1 MENSRDDFVIAIRS
15 AFLSRSNQQRFSL
28 LSLVLISI
36 IFLILGNFNFRVI
49 YFAKNTI
56 RDIVY
61 ASSFIVSIPENNI
74 KKSYDK
80 ILGHFKLYDDY
91 QNEKNELQKLKN
103 KDLSQQIIKFENI
116 ELKKLIDDYFVES
129 NETYGKV
136 LMDKESP
143 FLRSIIVNK
152 GSKNNIIK
160 GMIVYDDIYLVG
172 QVVEVNY
179 LTSRVLLISDINSKV
194 PVTIQPLGIQAIM
207 GGKDKQKGKLQY
219 IKGEK
224 LKNIENLELTVVT
237 SGLGGM
243 FKSGI
248 PIGKINPLALLDNKE
263 IPIDFFRDLSQLKYV
278 RISSNTQENISVDQS
293 NKKNFEVNN
302 DQVLKMN
309 NLKEDIN
316 LLQQQKIIDS
326 QIRVKLDEE
335 NIELKDKLIKTER
348 ILEEEVNNNKE
359 SYDKEEIKFLELNL
373 LYSNRCRKSFFKT
386 NLFKV
391 GTEEYRSCVLSYEI
405 KKN

>member
-15 AFLSRSNQQRFSL
+15 AFLNKGNQQRFSL

-36 IFLILGNFNFRVI
+36 IFLILGNFNFKVI

-80 ILGHFKLYDDY
+80 ISGHFKLYDEH
-91 QNEKNELQKLKN
+91 QKEKNELQKLKN
-103 KDLSQQIIKFENI
+103 KNLSLEIIKFENI
-116 ELKKLIDDYFVES
+116 ELKRLIDDYFVES

-136 LMDKESP
+136 LMDKKSP

-152 GSKNNIIK
+152 GSKNNITK

-207 GGKDKQKGKLQY
+207 GGKSKQKGKLQY

-224 LKNIENLELTVVT
+224 LKNSENAELIVVT

-248 PIGKINPLALLDNKE
+248 PVGKIKPLDVLDNNE
-263 IPIDFFRDLSQLKYV
+263 IIVDFLRDLSQLKYV
-278 RISSNTQENISVDQS
+278 KISSNVQENIGVDQS
-293 NKKNFEVNN
+293 NKKIFEANN
-302 DQVLKMN
+302 DKVLKLS
-309 NLKEDIN
+309 NLKEDID

-326 QIRVKLDEE
+326 KIRIKLDKE
-335 NIELKDKLIKTER
+335 NIELKNKLIKTER
-348 ILEEEVNNNKE
+348 ILEEEINNNKE
-359 SYDKEEIKFLELNL
+359 LYDIEEIRFLELNL
-373 LYSNRCRKSFFKT
+373 IYSNRCRKSFLKS
-386 NLFKV
+386 NLYKV
-391 GTEEYRSCVLSYEI
+391 GTEEYRSCILSYEI

>member
-1 MENSRDDFVIAIRS
+1 MENSRDDFVIAFRS
-15 AFLSRSNQQRFSL
+15 AFLNKGNQQRFSL

-80 ILGHFKLYDDY
+80 ISGHFKLYGDY

-160 GMIVYDDIYLVG
+160 GMVVYDGIYLVG

-207 GGKDKQKGKLQY
+207 AGKDKQKGKLQY
-219 IKGEK
+219 IKGER
-224 LKNIENLELTVVT
+224 LKNIENSELTVVT

-248 PIGKINPLALLDNKE
+248 PIGKINPLVLLDSKE

-278 RISSNTQENISVDQS
+278 RISSNTQENISIDQS
-293 NKKNFEVNN
+293 NKKNFEANN
-302 DQVLKMN
+302 DQVLKMS
-309 NLKEDIN
+309 NLKEDIE
-316 LLQQQKIIDS
+316 LLQQQKIMDN
-326 QIRVKLDEE
+326 QIRIKQEE
-335 NIELKDKLIKTER
+335 
-348 ILEEEVNNNKE
+348 
-359 SYDKEEIKFLELNL
+359 
-373 LYSNRCRKSFFKT
+373 
-386 NLFKV
+386 
-391 GTEEYRSCVLSYEI
+391 
-405 KKN
+405 

>member
-15 AFLSRSNQQRFSL
+15 AFLNKGNQQRFSL

-80 ILGHFKLYDDY
+80 ISGHFKLYGDY

-143 FLRSIIVNK
+143 FL
-152 GSKNNIIK
+152 IK

-172 QVVEVNY
+172 QIVEVNY

-224 LKNIENLELTVVT
+224 FKNSENEELIIVT

-248 PIGKINPLALLDNKE
+248 PIGKINPLNILDKKE
-263 IPIDFFRDLSQLKYV
+263 ITIDFFRDLSQLKYV
-278 RISSNTQENISVDQS
+278 RISSNTRENINVDQS
-293 NKKNFEVNN
+293 SKKTFEENN
-302 DQVLKMN
+302 DQVIKMS
-309 NLKEDIN
+309 NLKEDID

-326 QIRVKLDEE
+326 KIRIKLDKE
-335 NIELKDKLIKTER
+335 NNKLKDKLIKTER
-348 ILEEEVNNNKE
+348 ILEEEVNNNRE

-391 GTEEYRSCVLSYEI
+391 GTEEYRSCILSYEI

>member
-15 AFLSRSNQQRFSL
+15 AFLNKGNQQRFSL

-36 IFLILGNFNFRVI
+36 IFLILGNFNFKII

-61 ASSFIVSIPENNI
+61 ASSFIISIPENQI
-74 KKSYDK
+74 KKNYNK
-80 ILGHFKLYDDY
+80 ISGHFKLYDNY
-91 QNEKNELQKLKN
+91 QKEKSELQELKN

-136 LMDKESP
+136 LIDKESP

-152 GSKNNIIK
+152 GSKNNIKK
-160 GMIVYDDIYLVG
+160 GMIVYDGIYLVG

-194 PVTIQPLGIQAIM
+194 PVTIQPLGVQAIM
-207 GGKDKQKGKLQY
+207 RGKDKQKGMLQY
-219 IKGEK
+219 IKSEK
-224 LKNIENLELTVVT
+224 LNNSENAELIVVT
-237 SGLGGM
+237 SGFGGI

-248 PIGKINPLALLDNKE
+248 PVGKINQSDILYKKE
-263 IPIDFFRDLSQLKYV
+263 ITVDFLKDLSQLKYV
-278 RISSNTQENISVDQS
+278 KISSNYLEDINVDQS
-293 NKKNFEVNN
+293 IKKTFEENN
-302 DQVLKMN
+302 SQVLKMS
-309 NLKEDIN
+309 NLKEDID

-326 QIRVKLDEE
+326 KIRIKLDEK
-335 NIELKDKLIKTER
+335 NNELKNKLIKTER
-348 ILEEEVNNNKE
+348 LLEEEVNNNKE

-373 LYSNRCRKSFFKT
+373 LYSNRCRKSFLKSS
-386 NLFKV
+386 LYKI
-391 GTEEYRSCVLSYEI
+391 GTEEYRSCILSYEI